1 MGSIKMDP
9 EPMESVELWT
19 SFPNDRRTLRL

>member
-9 EPMESVELWT
+9 EPMENVELCT